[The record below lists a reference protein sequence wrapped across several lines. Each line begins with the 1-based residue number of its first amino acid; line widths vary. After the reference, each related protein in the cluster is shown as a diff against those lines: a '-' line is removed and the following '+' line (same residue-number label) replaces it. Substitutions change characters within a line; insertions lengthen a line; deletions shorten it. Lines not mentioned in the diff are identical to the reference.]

1 METSLECF
9 SKKGY
14 RGASIQYIANKAK
27 ISKGNL
33 YNYFESKEQLLEKV
47 LRRGLDRMMQS
58 FKVDELEIIT
68 ETDFENAI
76 YANFEMIK
84 SNRNFWA
91 LYTNLVTQSS
101 TQKVINRIFSPFL
114 EEFSK
119 IFQPYFANKGDPNP
133 LESTILL
140 GSLLDGIS
148 LGYIIMGDKYPL
160 DQVIKELLKRFK

>member
-101 TQKVINRIFSPFL
+101 TQKVSIEFFRPF
-114 EEFSK
+114 
-119 IFQPYFANKGDPNP
+119 
-133 LESTILL
+133 
-140 GSLLDGIS
+140 
-148 LGYIIMGDKYPL
+148 
-160 DQVIKELLKRFK
+160 